1 MIKPTKAIVAIVDD
15 DRAVLESLE
24 DLLKSGAYDV
34 RPFPSGT
41 AFLESGALG
50 AVDCLITDVSMPG
63 LNGLELE
70 RHVRFERP
78 ALPVV
83 LITGQEATWKQ
94 AQRVARA
101 VRSRFLFTKP
111 LDSDA
116 LLAVIERHCG
126 IVEKHGSDSS
136 TDGCP
141 SSACYR
147 QS

>member
-1 MIKPTKAIVAIVDD
+1 MTKPPKAIVAIVDD

-24 DLLKSGAYDV
+24 DLLKSSAYEV

-41 AFLESGALG
+41 AFLESGALST
-50 AVDCLITDVSMPG
+50 VDCLITDVSMPG
-63 LNGLELE
+63 LNGLQLE
-70 RHVRFERP
+70 RHVRLERP

-111 LDSDA
+111 LNSDA
-116 LLAVIERHCG
+116 LLAVIEEQVSVRL
-126 IVEKHGSDSS
+126 
-136 TDGCP
+136 P
-141 SSACYR
+141 R
-147 QS
+147 R